1 MVILLLSKKIK
12 KMKRLLLITLVS
24 ITLLSC
30 AKGQEQKQEQEQEID
45 ISLEDLRSIDKR
57 YKFEKLFKAL
67 NFKTHSIDKE
77 SETYVF
83 GKPIG
88 IDFPYT
94 ANMVYKDD
102 FIVMGLVFNNE
113 KTYNKIINAVKI
125 EFEKVGESEGNIFYK
140 DKENLTTISFNEI
153 GYKENLITIINSRR
167 R

>member
-1 MVILLLSKKIK
+1 
-12 KMKRLLLITLVS
+12 MKRLILITLIS

-30 AKGQEQKQEQEQEID
+30 AKGQEQKQKQEQKQEQEID

-57 YKFEKLFKAL
+57 YKFGKLFKDL
-67 NFKTHSIDKE
+67 DFKSLSIDE
-77 SETYVF
+77 EGETYVF
-83 GKPIG
+83 GKPNDN
-88 IDFPYT
+88 DFPYM
-94 ANMVYKDD
+94 ASMSYKDD
-102 FIVMGLVFNNE
+102 FILMGLVFNNE